1 MARDLSFFI
10 TLSFMSDSFY
20 LRASLDTL
28 LLSGSI
34 LRVFERGYARDMES
48 EKKQPFAPN
57 LRDLFTNH
65 ENILYNWHKGGDSH
79 GA

>member
-1 MARDLSFFI
+1 MARDLSFFLFGQ
-10 TLSFMSDSFY
+10 TFN
-20 LRASLDTL
+20 LRANSLGTL

-48 EKKQPFAPN
+48 EKKQLFAPN